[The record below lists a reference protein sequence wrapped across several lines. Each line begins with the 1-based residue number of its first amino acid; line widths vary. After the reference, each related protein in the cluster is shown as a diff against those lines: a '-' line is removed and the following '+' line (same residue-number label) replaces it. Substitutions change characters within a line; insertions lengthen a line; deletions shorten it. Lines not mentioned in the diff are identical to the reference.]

1 MSESLEQ
8 FAWSRF
14 DGFSS
19 YDERR
24 ERKSDL
30 EYSGDERKARRG
42 SLRKRAIDA
51 STIFKHS
58 LKKKKNRRKSDN
70 KVISLSIEDIRDI
83 KELQAVDSFR
93 QSLILDELL
102 PARHD
107 DYHKMLRF
115 LKARKFD
122 IEKAKQMWAEMLQWR
137 KEYGADTIME
147 DFQYEELPEVLKY
160 YPHGYHGVD
169 KEGRPVYIEQL
180 GKVEPNKLMHV
191 TTIDRY
197 VRYHVKEFERSFLI
211 KFPACSV
218 AAKRHIDSS
227 TAILDVQGVSL
238 KNFSKTA
245 RELIQKLQI
254 IDNDNY
260 PETLYRMYIINAGPS
275 FRLLWNSVKSFLD
288 PRTTSKINVIGTKYQ
303 SKLLEIIDTRELPEF
318 FGGTCTCGDVGGCL
332 KAEKGPW
339 KDPNILKMVLSGE
352 AQYARQI
359 VTVSSG
365 EGRLIAYAKPQ
376 YPIVKGSDNSTTES
390 GSEVEN
396 IASLKLIEP
405 SVSYN
410 CLSPVQEPPKM
421 KGKGTHPLRSSEPDE
436 HSPIID
442 KAVDARWTKEASKRS
457 SAPKGLAE
465 THESTDGT
473 PGQILAFIMSFAMA
487 LLTLLHTITGF
498 SKKKLQQGN
507 CESHWR
513 DAALVKNSAPKE
525 SQPSST
531 HGFAEANLFSSVLK
545 RLGELEKEFDILQSK
560 PLEMPYEKEELLSAS
575 VRRVDALEAELI
587 STKKALY
594 ESLMRQEEL
603 LAYID
608 RQEEATF
615 RKKKRCC

>member
-1 MSESLEQ
+1 MPKKLTISMNFIMVSIRYWTQ
-8 FAWSRF
+8 R
-14 DGFSS
+14 S
-19 YDERR
+19 YMR
-24 ERKSDL
+24 SPL
-30 EYSGDERKARRG
+30 
-42 SLRKRAIDA
+42 
-51 STIFKHS
+51 
-58 LKKKKNRRKSDN
+58 
-70 KVISLSIEDIRDI
+70 
-83 KELQAVDSFR
+83 
-93 QSLILDELL
+93 
-102 PARHD
+102 
-107 DYHKMLRF
+107 
-115 LKARKFD
+115 
-122 IEKAKQMWAEMLQWR
+122 
-137 KEYGADTIME
+137 

-169 KEGRPVYIEQL
+169 REGRPVYIEQL

-227 TAILDVQGVSL
+227 TTILDVQGVSL

-245 RELIQKLQI
+245 RELIQRLQK

-275 FRLLWNSVKSFLD
+275 FRLLWNTVKSFLD
-288 PRTTSKINVIGTKYQ
+288 PRTTSKISVIGTKYQ

-339 KDPNILKMVLSGE
+339 KDPIILKMVLSGE

-365 EGRLIAYAKPQ
+365 EGRLIAYAKPK

-390 GSEVEN
+390 GSEIEN

-410 CLSPVQEPPKM
+410 GLSPVRELPKM
-421 KGKGTHPLRSSEPDE
+421 GKGTNPLRSSEPDE

-442 KAVDARWTKEASKRS
+442 KAVDAGWTKEASKRS
-457 SAPKGLAE
+457 SVLKGLAE
-465 THESTDGT
+465 THKSTDGT

-487 LLTLLHTITGF
+487 LLTLLHTVTGF
-498 SKKKLQQGN
+498 AKKKLQQGN
-507 CESHWR
+507 CESHRR
-513 DAALVKNSAPKE
+513 DAALVKKSAPKE
-525 SQPSST
+525 FQPSST
-531 HGFAEANLFSSVLK
+531 HGFTEANLLSSVLK
-545 RLGELEKEFDILQSK
+545 RLGELEKNFDILQSK

-587 STKKALY
+587 ATKKALY
-594 ESLMRQEEL
+594 ESLIRQEEL

-608 RQEEATF
+608 RQEEAKF